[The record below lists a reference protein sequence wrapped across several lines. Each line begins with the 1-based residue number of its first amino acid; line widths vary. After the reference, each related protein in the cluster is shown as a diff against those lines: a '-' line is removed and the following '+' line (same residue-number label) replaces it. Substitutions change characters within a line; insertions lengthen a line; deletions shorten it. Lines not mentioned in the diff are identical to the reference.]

1 MTYNGSDMVTVYF
14 DVHYA
19 PSHPK
24 EWSGV
29 IVTSLQEVFLPFEN
43 MRKLRYETVK
53 TLSRSHNQK
62 RHL

>member
-1 MTYNGSDMVTVYF
+1 MTYNSSDMVTVSF

-24 EWSGV
+24 EWPGV

-43 MRKLRYETVK
+43 MRKLR
-53 TLSRSHNQK
+53 
-62 RHL
+62 